1 MTKRN
6 QDAYETVSNV
16 PLAARI
22 EIVIYLFRES
32 VRHALVSIEYHLRAI
47 PGHLVVEKK
56 NAIGS
61 NLGFINVS
69 LSVDFCALIS

>member
-6 QDAYETVSNV
+6 QGAYETVSNV

-47 PGHLVVEKK
+47 PGQHLVVEKEK
-56 NAIGS
+56 IP
-61 NLGFINVS
+61 LGP
-69 LSVDFCALIS
+69 ISDL

>member
-6 QDAYETVSNV
+6 QGAYETVSNV

-32 VRHALVSIEYHLRAI
+32 VRHALVSIEYHLRADT
-47 PGHLVVEKK
+47 GALSSGEK

-61 NLGFINVS
+61 NLGFINAS
-69 LSVDFCALIS
+69 LSA